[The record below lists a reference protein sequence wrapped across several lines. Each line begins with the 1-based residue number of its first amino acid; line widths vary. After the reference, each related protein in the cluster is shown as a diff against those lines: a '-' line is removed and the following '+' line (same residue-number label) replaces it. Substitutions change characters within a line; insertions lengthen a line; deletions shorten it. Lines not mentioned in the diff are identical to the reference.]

1 MRFFTLFLLLTT
13 NIYSQDLSFQ
23 QIKKWNSY
31 EYFEKNI
38 FENYWNVS
46 QSSRFF
52 IKATHFELGEIF
64 YYKEDTP
71 DNVANTFEIRLLSRE
86 MMMNIRKEI
95 LAECRFIR
103 TFKID
108 ENVHSFYNCKDKQ
121 YFGLI
126 GIGIV
131 SDKSGNQ
138 IYSIL
143 NKELFI
149 N

>member
-1 MRFFTLFLLLTT
+1 MCRIRDPKEIRTHIPIQ
-13 NIYSQDLSFQ
+13 IYGRMVRINAGTGDIIRNQYNNSLS
-23 QIKKWNSY
+23 
-31 EYFEKNI
+31 EYLKNYP
-38 FENYWNVS
+38 NDYNVS
-46 QSSRFF
+46 LETVVET
-52 IKATHFELGEIF
+52 IK
-64 YYKEDTP
+64 
-71 DNVANTFEIRLLSRE
+71 VANTFEIKLLSRE

-108 ENVHSFYNCKDKQ
+108 ENIHSFYNCKDKQ